1 MSPREIL
8 VQLHELAA
16 KSLWLVASGL
26 AFFGTVRAAQ
36 TRLVSSAVAVIENSE
51 DDSAQSGTSAPGP
64 SWTTAIFSGNCSS
77 R

>member
-1 MSPREIL
+1 ME
-8 VQLHELAA
+8 
-16 KSLWLVASGL
+16 KSSGPCTANAVNGPACL
-26 AFFGTVRAAQ
+26 AFFGTLRAAQ

-64 SWTTAIFSGNCSS
+64 SCTTAIFSGNCSS